1 MNLSNTRVLVRAALA
16 ALLLVAPAAH
26 AADDIVTRPV
36 RFTKGA
42 SAATIQGALKGRQTI
57 DYLLRAKAG
66 QTMKVELKTPNDAL
80 YFNVL
85 PPGSNDVAIHNGS
98 VGGNDWSGAL
108 PQDGEY
114 KVRVYL
120 MRSAG
125 RRGESAPF
133 TLTIGLS
140 GTPAAAGLGKAPAS
154 DAKVKGTPFHATGN
168 VPCVVGDASAALQP
182 CPFGVIRGSAGN
194 AEVHVTPP
202 GGLKRVLRFASAKV
216 TSEGAQGVKATKTG
230 DEWSVEVNDV
240 ERYRIPEAVITGG

>member
-1 MNLSNTRVLVRAALA
+1 MKLSNRRPLLGAALA
-16 ALLLVAPAAH
+16 ILLLVAPSAY

-36 RFTKGA
+36 RFAKGA
-42 SAATIQGALKGRQTI
+42 SAATIQGAVKGRQTI
-57 DYLLRAKAG
+57 DYALRAKSG
-66 QTMKVELKTPNDAL
+66 QTMKVELRTSNDAL
-80 YFNVL
+80 GFNVL
-85 PPGSNDVAIHNGS
+85 PPGSSDVAIYNSS

-133 TLTIGLS
+133 TLTIGVS
-140 GTPAAAGLGKAPAS
+140 GSPAATGLGTAPAS
-154 DAKVKGTPFHATGN
+154 DARVKGTPFHATGN
-168 VPCVVGDASAALQP
+168 VPCAVGDASAAFKP
-182 CPFGVIRGSAGN
+182 CPFGVVRGSAGN

-202 GGLKRVLRFASAKV
+202 GGLKRVLRFQGSQV
-216 TSEGAQGVKATKTG
+216 SSEGAQGVKATKAG